1 MHTEEERVED
11 LKDVCYAGGED
22 GCGGVAA
29 TKLLK
34 TALSFFKCIYHLY
47 FVEIKF
53 KPEKTNYFD
62 F

>member
-34 TALSFFKCIYHLY
+34 TALSFFICILIS
-47 FVEIKF
+47 FTFCRNKIQTRK
-53 KPEKTNYFD
+53 N
-62 F
+62 